1 MFDGVNTVCYET
13 PGHNPSCLTFELG
26 NWLFIGDAYIPGVK
40 VVTMLPHSD
49 KSKAKESVERILKLA
64 GGRTVMPGHDDQ
76 PPEWSLRYSLEA
88 STVRFKGLIRKGIIE
103 EGLTIYEYF
112 NCDN

>member
-1 MFDGVNTVCYET
+1 MLDLRVGKLVVT
-13 PGHNPSCLTFELG
+13 
-26 NWLFIGDAYIPGVK
+26 GDAYIPGVK

-64 GGRTVMPGHDDQ
+64 GGRTVMPGHEDQ

-88 STVRFKGLIRKGIIE
+88 STVRFKGLVRKGISE